1 MQERDDHQ
9 PAFER
14 ETLQVLLDVIAADD
28 VEHDVDAALGR
39 YPGDLGR
46 EISFSIVDRV
56 ISADVAAIRG
66 LVRVADGRDDR
77 RPECLRQLYR
87 AESDAARAAV
97 HEERLAL
104 LQPAAL
110 EHVVPHGE
118 IVFGQARRFQHRQSA
133 RQWQAVRG
141 RRGAVLRVAATR
153 RQCAHDI
160 TDAPRIDVLA
170 QRDDRPGD
178 FEPDDRRR
186 IRWRR
191 IASRALQTVGTID
204 TCVGDANQ
212 DVASLG
218 RGHLRFRDSQHFRRS
233 GLAGSDKAHDG
244 G

>member
-1 MQERDDHQ
+1 MSPTAR
-9 PAFER
+9 PTVAI
-14 ETLQVLLDVIAADD
+14 DVTPLIGPRSGVGVATAEIIAAFG
-28 VEHDVDAALGR
+28 ALEAG
-39 YPGDLGR
+39 P
-46 EISFSIVDRV
+46 
-56 ISADVAAIRG
+56 A
-66 LVRVADGRDDR
+66 LV
-77 RPECLRQLYR
+77 PYTL
-87 AESDAARAAV
+87 SARARRHRAGLPAGTRFV
-97 HEERLAL
+97 PIPARLL
-104 LQPAAL
+104 LRSW
-110 EHVVPHGE
+110 
-118 IVFGQARRFQHRQSA
+118 AR
-133 RQWQAVRG
+133 
-141 RRGAVLRVAATR
+141 
-153 RQCAHDI
+153 